1 MDLELLI
8 AQWSGKLPEGFVP
21 PAALRRTPT
30 QECSHMRCHRP
41 VAIKKDGTPA
51 KACER
56 CLARRAASCRRR
68 RAALVAEGGC
78 RRCSY
83 RKRAEGDF
91 LCPRCRE
98 DREIERAHK
107 RRDAIEAAIV
117 DEFAAKPDSVHRA
130 SNMDR
135 GISPWN
141 ASPRPEPSAAYW
153 SPLPDPEPR
162 EEREWAHSIHDTG
175 WRLSRH

>member
-8 AQWSGKLPEGFVP
+8 AQWSGQLPPGFVP
-21 PAALRRTPT
+21 PAVLRHTPT
-30 QECSHMRCHRP
+30 EECSHKRCHRP

-56 CLARRAASCRRR
+56 CLTRRAASCRRR

-98 DREIERAHK
+98 DRDIERAQR
-107 RRDAIEAAIV
+107 RRDALDAAAIE
-117 DEFAAKPDSVHRA
+117 EFAAQPERVHKA
-130 SNMDR
+130 SNLDR
-135 GISPWN
+135 GISPLM
-141 ASPRPEPSAAYW
+141 PS
-153 SPLPDPEPR
+153 
-162 EEREWAHSIHDTG
+162 
-175 WRLSRH
+175 RL